1 MVLKETEF
9 YCVKCRKSVNIPKKD
24 ICFKNFKN
32 SKMVGG
38 KAPALV
44 GYCKKC
50 DCNLTKFVKHDKANS
65 LKNKYGTC

>member
-9 YCVKCRKSVNIPKKD
+9 YCVKCKKSVNIPKKD
-24 ICFKNFKN
+24 VCFKNLKN
-32 SKMVGG
+32 S
-38 KAPALV
+38 APALV